1 MKRLRKFLSAAWDR
15 VDDYLFAI
23 IAAPCAYV
31 LLSYRM
37 KGTVRRPF
45 TTAMF
50 RKIGVFPICTSYYE
64 PLIRTDTLAHPLS
77 DVRSLPGIDFD
88 IEGQLAFLKLL
99 QFAPEL
105 VEMDLTRESDDPTV
119 FSMGNGGFGP
129 GDADYLYQL
138 IRTFKPR
145 RILEIGSGHSTKIAA
160 AALKRNA
167 QETPGEYSLTCIEPY
182 EVPWLERLQG
192 VKVIRKLVEDCEIDW
207 TKALGPGDLL
217 FIDSSHII
225 RPQGDVLTE
234 YLQIL
239 PSLPSGVFIQV
250 HDIRTPRD
258 YFHEW
263 IVDEMRFWNEQY
275 LFEAVVSNTA
285 RYKVIGALNY
295 LWHGNYNELKQAC
308 PYLSPDDQPGS
319 FYLQVR

>member
-1 MKRLRKFLSAAWDR
+1 MKRFRKLLSAAWDR

-45 TTAMF
+45 TTAML

-64 PLIRTDTLAHPLS
+64 PLFRTDTLPHPLS
-77 DVRSLPGIDFD
+77 DVRPLPGIDFD
-88 IEGQLAFLKLL
+88 IEGQLAFLKRL
-99 QFAPEL
+99 QFASEL

-138 IRTFKPR
+138 IRTVKPR
-145 RILEIGSGHSTKIAA
+145 RILEIGSGHSTKIAT

-167 QETPGEYSLTCIEPY
+167 QETPGDYSLTCIEPY
-182 EVPWLERLQG
+182 EVPWLERLEG
-192 VKVIRKLVEDCEIDW
+192 VKVIRKRLEDCEIDW
-207 TKALGPGDLL
+207 TKELGPGDLL
-217 FIDSSHII
+217 FIDSTHII

-234 YLQIL
+234 YLQVL
-239 PSLPSGVFIQV
+239 PSLQSGVFIQV
-250 HDIRTPRD
+250 HDIFTPRD

-275 LFEAVVSNTA
+275 LFEAIASNTA
-285 RYKVIGALNY
+285 RYKVVGALND
-295 LWHGNYNELKQAC
+295 LCHRNYNELKQAC